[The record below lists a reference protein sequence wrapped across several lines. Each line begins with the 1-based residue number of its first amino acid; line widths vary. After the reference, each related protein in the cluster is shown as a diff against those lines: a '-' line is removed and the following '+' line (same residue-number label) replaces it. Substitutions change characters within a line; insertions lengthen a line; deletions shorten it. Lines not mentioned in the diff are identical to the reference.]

1 MATSHL
7 PRSTNNLELAKR
19 RSRILFL
26 DSEPEVITPAT
37 AKRLALDGTK
47 KNCYTAV
54 FDGENLLVLEFFAV
68 GD

>member
-1 MATSHL
+1 MAAANL
-7 PRSTNNLELAKR
+7 PWSTNNLKLTTG
-19 RSRILFL
+19 RSPILFL

-54 FDGENLLVLEFFAV
+54 FDGDNLLVLEFFAV